1 VLVKTLTLPYLT
13 TDFPG
18 VGGTIKQRPED
29 FFVQELPLYE
39 PSGTGEHVYAEI
51 EKVGLTTF
59 AAIDQIARTLDVP
72 VQSIGFAGQKDAA
85 AVTRQII
92 SITGADEQ
100 RVAGMQIPGISVR
113 WVARHGNKIRLG
125 HLAGNRFAIKIRDVD
140 PSAVVRLA
148 PVLARLCRQGMPNY
162 FGEQRFGRRGDNDKL
177 GAALLRADNMALLTQ
192 LLGNPDPS
200 VDDAQAIGARKAFDR
215 RDNERALHL
224 FPRHSGLERRVLSR
238 LIKTS
243 RPSAAIFAI
252 DQKLRR
258 LWVSALQSRLFND
271 VLAVRI
277 TSMDRLIAG
286 DLAYKHENGACFLVP
301 DAAAAAVE
309 QPRCDAFEISPT
321 GPLLGYR
328 MTMPESEA
336 LAIESAV
343 FAAASLTPQD
353 IRESRQK
360 VKGARRPLR
369 VQPSDTH
376 LAAGVDEHGAHITV
390 AFTLPAGS
398 YATVLMRELMKS
410 PEAEQVSAQQLDE
423 QIEQSDVEPAVV
435 DEEEEPSP
443 PPSP

>member
-1 VLVKTLTLPYLT
+1 MTSPNLPYLT
-13 TDFPG
+13 SDFPG
-18 VGGTIKQRPED
+18 IGGRLKQRPED
-29 FFVQELPLYE
+29 FFVQEIPLYE
-39 PSGTGEHVYAEI
+39 PSGSGEHVYAEI

-59 AAIDQIARTLDVP
+59 AAIDRIAQALDVP

-92 SITGADEQ
+92 SIAGADEQ
-100 RVAGMQIPGISVR
+100 RVAGLQVPGISIR

-148 PVLARLCRQGMPNY
+148 PVMDRLCKQGMPNY

-238 LIKTS
+238 LIKTG

-258 LWVSALQSRLFND
+258 LWVSALQSRLFNE
-271 VLAVRI
+271 VLAKRI
-277 TSMDRLIAG
+277 NSMDRLIAG
-286 DLAYKHENGACFLVP
+286 DLAMKHENGACFLVP
-301 DAAAAAVE
+301 DAAAAAAE

-328 MTMPESEA
+328 MTMPQAEA
-336 LAIESAV
+336 LEIESAV
-343 FAAASLTPQD
+343 FAAASLTPAD

-360 VKGARRPLR
+360 VKGARRALR

-376 LAAGVDEHGAHITV
+376 LASGVDEHGPHITV

-398 YATVLMRELMKS
+398 YATVLMRELMKT
-410 PEAEQVSAQQLDE
+410 PEADGDAAASAEVPQEAGAQEQENPDE
-423 QIEQSDVEPAVV
+423 AAAAD
-435 DEEEEPSP
+435 
-443 PPSP
+443 

>member
-1 VLVKTLTLPYLT
+1 LTSPNLPYLT
-13 TDFPG
+13 SDFPG
-18 VGGTIKQRPED
+18 IGGRLKQRPED
-29 FFVQELPLYE
+29 FFVQEIPLYE
-39 PSGTGEHVYAEI
+39 PSGSGEHVYAEI

-59 AAIDQIARTLDVP
+59 AAIDRIAQALDVP

-92 SITGADEQ
+92 SIAGADEQ
-100 RVAGMQIPGISVR
+100 RVAGLQVPGISIR

-148 PVLARLCRQGMPNY
+148 PVMDRLCKQGMPNY

-238 LIKTS
+238 LIKTG

-258 LWVSALQSRLFND
+258 LWVSALQSRLFNE
-271 VLAVRI
+271 VLAKRI
-277 TSMDRLIAG
+277 NSMDRLIAG
-286 DLAYKHENGACFLVP
+286 DLAMKHENGACFLVP
-301 DAAAAAVE
+301 DAAAAAAE

-328 MTMPESEA
+328 MTMPQAEA
-336 LAIESAV
+336 LEIESAV
-343 FAAASLTPQD
+343 FAAASLTPAD

-360 VKGARRPLR
+360 VKGARRALR

-376 LAAGVDEHGAHITV
+376 LASGVDEHGPHITV

-398 YATVLMRELMKS
+398 YATVLMRELMKT
-410 PEAEQVSAQQLDE
+410 PEADGDAAASAEVPQEAGAQEQENPDE
-423 QIEQSDVEPAVV
+423 AAAAD
-435 DEEEEPSP
+435 
-443 PPSP
+443 

>member
-1 VLVKTLTLPYLT
+1 MTSVNLPYLT
-13 TDFPG
+13 SDFPG
-18 VGGTIKQRPED
+18 VGGRIKQRPED
-29 FFVQELPLYE
+29 FFVQEIPLYE
-39 PSGTGEHVYAEI
+39 PSGSGEHVYAEI
-51 EKVGLTTF
+51 EKIGMTTF
-59 AAIDQIARTLDVP
+59 AAIDRIAQALDVP
-72 VQSIGFAGQKDAA
+72 VQSIGYAGQKDAG

-92 SITGADEQ
+92 SIVGADEQ
-100 RVAGMQIPGISVR
+100 RVAGLQVPGISIR

-148 PVLARLCRQGMPNY
+148 PVMARLCKQGMPNY

-200 VDDAQAIGARKAFDR
+200 VDDAQSIGARKAFDR

-224 FPRHSGLERRVLSR
+224 FPRHCGLERRVLSR
-238 LIKTS
+238 LIKTG

-271 VLAVRI
+271 VAAQRI
-277 TSMDRLIAG
+277 NSLDRLIAG
-286 DLAYKHENGACFLVP
+286 DLAMKHENGACFLVP
-301 DAAAAAVE
+301 DAAAAAAE

-328 MTMPESEA
+328 MTMPHAEA

-343 FAAASLTPQD
+343 FAAASLTPAD

-360 VKGARRPLR
+360 VKGARRALR

-376 LAAGVDEHGAHITV
+376 LASGVDEHGPHITV

-398 YATVLMRELMKS
+398 YATVLMRELMKT
-410 PEAEQVSAQQLDE
+410 PEADSEAAAPAQEPQEAGAEEQEDAQEAATGD
-423 QIEQSDVEPAVV
+423 
-435 DEEEEPSP
+435 
-443 PPSP
+443 